1 MKTSI
6 HQTEVDRERLLRLQ
20 KLYGARFMS
29 ETIRRAID
37 EALERRDPT
46 LLPGLSGSDDPE

>member
-6 HQTEVDRERLLRLQ
+6 HQTKVDRERLLRLQ
-20 KLYGARFMS
+20 KLYGARSMS

-37 EALERRDPT
+37 EALERRRI
-46 LLPGLSGSDDPE
+46 LPIESLCERASAS

>member
-1 MKTSI
+1 MKTTM
-6 HQTEVDRERLLRLQ
+6 HQTQEDRKRILRLQ
-20 KLYGARFMS
+20 EIYGSRSMS